1 MQLTMSLK
9 REQGHLVQDAREDT
23 SLYMAIYRAA
33 IRGEFPSAP
42 KKDLE
47 RAMTAPNNVIDV
59 ILAYSPSLT
68 AACFLLR

>member
-1 MQLTMSLK
+1 MSLK
-9 REQGHLVQDAREDT
+9 REQGHLIQDVREDA

-33 IRGEFPSAP
+33 IREHFPSAP

-47 RAMTAPNNVIDV
+47 RAMTAPNNVIDM
-59 ILAYSPSLT
+59 ILAYFLSLT